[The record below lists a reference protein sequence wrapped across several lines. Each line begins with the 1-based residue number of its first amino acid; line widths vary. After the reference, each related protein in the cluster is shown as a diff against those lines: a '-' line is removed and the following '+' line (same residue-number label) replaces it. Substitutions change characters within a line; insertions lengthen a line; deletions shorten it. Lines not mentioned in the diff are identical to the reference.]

1 MHAQACSLIG
11 NTPTEIQS
19 CVWAALDNLERSCH
33 FPPWGAMV
41 TTLHLV
47 HNEVGDICLTFR
59 ILLQLERAPQ
69 NVKPSLP
76 RILF

>member
-1 MHAQACSLIG
+1 MSLPE
-11 NTPTEIQS
+11 TPI
-19 CVWAALDNLERSCH
+19 AALENLERSCH

-47 HNEVGDICLTFR
+47 HNEVGDICLTSHSTVVAIFR
-59 ILLQLERAPQ
+59 ILLQPQRAPQ